1 MSVATEAGVP
11 AHERATGIDEH
22 VVATALSGAVRPRYL

>member
-1 MSVATEAGVP
+1 MSVATEAGAP

-22 VVATALSGAVRPRYL
+22 VATALSGAVRPR